1 MKKDKAK
8 VLNEEMSD
16 EQIRGFLAAHPPVH
30 VHADF
35 HCLVRAYRGLT
46 APDFERFL
54 AVFVA
59 EGRDL
64 DARNEHGETLL
75 EVVSCHE
82 SSGDYVAALKQAG
95 ASGPG

>member
-54 AVFVA
+54 AVFVGA
-59 EGRDL
+59 GRDIN
-64 DARNEHGETLL
+64 ARNEHGETLL
-75 EVVSCHE
+75 QVVATHE
-82 SSGDYVAALKQAG
+82 SSTEYAEALKQAG
-95 ASGPG
+95 ATPAG